1 MTLFQLVTISAL
13 LMLTVIVLLFVKR
26 NVIGKRGAAF
36 WATIFLAAALAIA
49 IPELT
54 AQAAGALGIGRG
66 TDLVLYAAILA
77 GLAGFFITHARMRR
91 IESELTALVRQ
102 IALRE
107 TDRSAGHL
115 AE

>member
-1 MTLFQLVTISAL
+1 MTLFQAVTISAL
-13 LMLTVIVLLFVKR
+13 LMLTIIVLLFVRR

-36 WATIFLAAALAIA
+36 WASIFVAAAVAIA
-49 IPELT
+49 MPELT
-54 AQAAGALGIGRG
+54 ARAARVLGIGRG

-77 GLAGFFITHARMRR
+77 GLAAFFITHARMRR

-107 TDRSAGHL
+107 TDRSAGRL